1 MTKSSNIATPPTK
14 TTKQSN
20 HRSLHENPKSLP
32 EFCFVLLVCVGAF
45 WYFVSWLF
53 VYVLLWS
60 FVLLVRLL
68 VSLFQSSKLSR
79 EKWANIDIL
88 KRQESIGM
96 CIVIKV

>member
-1 MTKSSNIATPPTK
+1 MTKNSNIATPPK
-14 TTKQSN
+14 KRLSN
-20 HRSLHENPKSLP
+20 QITEAYTRIQIVTRVL
-32 EFCFVLLVCVGAF
+32 FCFACVCVGILVF
-45 WYFVSWLF
+45 CFLLF
-53 VYVLLWS
+53 VYVLLWP

-79 EKWANIDIL
+79 EKWAKFDIL